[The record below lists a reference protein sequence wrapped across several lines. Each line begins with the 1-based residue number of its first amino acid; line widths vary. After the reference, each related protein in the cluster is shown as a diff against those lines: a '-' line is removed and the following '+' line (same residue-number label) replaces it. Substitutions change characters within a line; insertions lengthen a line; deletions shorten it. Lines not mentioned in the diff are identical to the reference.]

1 MNYDIIGDVHG
12 CLDELLELMEKLGY
26 DDDGVRIGLG
36 SSSGDLAGSG
46 DLNNEGRK
54 LIFVGDLVDR
64 GPSSDGVLELL
75 MRLCE
80 QDRAIVLLGNH
91 DEKLKR
97 YLQGKHVRV
106 GHMLAGTLAQLEPRG
121 KVFMEKVCNFLTEL
135 PYRFADEDLLVVHG
149 AVYPGST
156 TIGSVSF
163 GEQSKRDREWA
174 LYGQVGGTD
183 TISGYPIRLQD
194 WARGYSGSH
203 TTVVRGHS
211 VVAEVET
218 IVSQSGTR
226 VYNVDTGCSFGGYLS
241 ALRYPEL
248 EVVQV
253 KARKVYYEGSII

>member
-12 CLDELLELMEKLGY
+12 CIDELLELIEKLGY
-26 DDDGVRIGLG
+26 DGDGRHISEERTGG
-36 SSSGDLAGSG
+36 ERAND
-46 DLNNEGRK
+46 GRK
-54 LIFVGDLVDR
+54 LVFVGDLVDR

-106 GHMLAGTLAQLEPRG
+106 GHMLAGTLEQLEPRG
-121 KVFMEKVCNFLTEL
+121 KVF
-135 PYRFADEDLLVVHG
+135 
-149 AVYPGST
+149 
-156 TIGSVSF
+156 
-163 GEQSKRDREWA
+163 
-174 LYGQVGGTD
+174 TD

>member
-26 DDDGVRIGLG
+26 GHDG
-36 SSSGDLAGSG
+36 SCNSG
-46 DLNNEGRK
+46 ERK

-75 MRLCE
+75 MSLHE
-80 QDRAIVLLGNH
+80 QGRAIVLLGNH

-97 YLQGKHVRV
+97 YLQGKEMRV
-106 GHMLAGTLAQLEPRG
+106 GHMLAVTLTQLEPRG
-121 KVFMEKVCNFLTEL
+121 KAFTAKVSQFLNEL
-135 PYRFADEDLLVVHG
+135 PYRFADEGLLVVHG
-149 AVYPGST
+149 AVYPGSS

-174 LYGQVGGTD
+174 LYGEVGGTD
-183 TISGYPIRLQD
+183 EISGYPIRLQE
-194 WARGYSGSH
+194 WARSYSGSH

-211 VVAEVET
+211 VVEEVET

>member
-26 DDDGVRIGLG
+26 DCDGGHGRG
-36 SSSGDLAGSG
+36 
-46 DLNNEGRK
+46 ERK
-54 LIFVGDLVDR
+54 LVFVGDLVDR

-75 MRLCE
+75 MRLRE
-80 QDRAIVLLGNH
+80 QGRAIVLLGNH

-97 YLQGKHVRV
+97 YLQGKQVRV

-121 KVFMEKVCNFLTEL
+121 KAFMQQVCDFLSEL
-135 PYRFADEDLLVVHG
+135 PYRYADEDLLVVHG
-149 AVYPGST
+149 AVYPGSA
-156 TIGSVSF
+156 TIGSLSF
-163 GEQSKRDREWA
+163 AEQSKRDREWA

-203 TTVVRGHS
+203 NTIVRGHS

-218 IVSQSGTR
+218 IVSPSGTR
-226 VYNVDTGCSFGGYLS
+226 IYNVDTGCSFGGYLS
-241 ALRYPEL
+241 ALRYPEH

>member
-12 CLDELLELMEKLGY
+12 CLDELLELIEKLGY
-26 DDDGVRIGLG
+26 GVDGHHK
-36 SSSGDLAGSG
+36 S
-46 DLNNEGRK
+46 EERK

-64 GPSSDGVLELL
+64 GPSSDGVLALL
-75 MRLCE
+75 MDLQERG
-80 QDRAIVLLGNH
+80 RAIVLLGNH

-97 YLQGKHVRV
+97 HLQGKPMRV

-121 KVFMEKVCNFLTEL
+121 KAFCEKVCQFLEQL

-149 AVYPGST
+149 AVYPGSKT
-156 TIGSVSF
+156 LGSVSF
-163 GEQSKRDREWA
+163 AEQSKYDREWA
-174 LYGQVGGTD
+174 LYGEVGGTD
-183 TISGYPIRLQD
+183 KISGYPIRLQD
-194 WARGYSGSH
+194 WARSYSGEH

-226 VYNVDTGCSFGGYLS
+226 VFNVDTGCSFGGYLS

-253 KARKVYYEGSII
+253 KARKVYYEGSVI